1 MFGVDVVGE
10 SGRRCKPSKMG
21 LARCR
26 PWNFPDPIHEPLKI
40 DGNCGGQ
47 MMKMGLLQAPIPRPP
62 HSQGKSSLRHRPF
75 DAGSP
80 FVGFNWLRV
89 LDTTERS

>member
-1 MFGVDVVGE
+1 
-10 SGRRCKPSKMG
+10 MG

-40 DGNCGGQ
+40 DGNRGGQ
-47 MMKMGLLQAPIPRPP
+47 MMKMGLFQAPIPRPP